1 MRLLVWMILLAT
13 AAVLA
18 ANVLG
23 ANEGLVSFYREGW
36 RLDMSLNL
44 FLLLFVVLGLAV
56 MLAIQAMQGL
66 VELPEKARRWRV
78 SRRDRSAQAS
88 LRDALSQYFG
98 GRFSR
103 AGRSAHKALAIQ
115 ANNHDLEQDAEFT
128 VLAHVLAAGS
138 AHRLQDRHA
147 RDQHLEQA
155 LVGVPSPNAAARAAQ
170 DGARLLAAEWA
181 LDDRDADRA
190 FQMLSRLPSGLARRT
205 QALRLR
211 LQAARWS
218 GQGLEALKTARLLA
232 KHGGIAKVAA
242 VGLLRSLAFEVLDGT
257 RDADQLRRVWAQF
270 DPADRKDP
278 FVAARAARRL
288 ADVGAFEEAR
298 AWLKPFWEAWASWS
312 AEERTEL
319 CRALVSCLSG
329 LPAEWL
335 PRLEA
340 MNLAQ
345 GREPWTS
352 FAMGC
357 AMYERQLWGKALVL
371 LTAAAESEVL
381 EPAARR
387 RAWCLLADLARE
399 QGDADKAA
407 GCFERAAR
415 LA

>member
-23 ANEGLVSFYREGW
+23 ANEGIVSVYRDSW
-36 RLDMSLNL
+36 RLDLSLNL
-44 FLLLFVVLGLAV
+44 FLLLLLLLGLVV
-56 MLAIQAMQGL
+56 MLAIQALQGL

-78 SRRDRSAQAS
+78 SRRDRSAQAA

-103 AGRSAHKALAIQ
+103 AGRSAQKALAIQ
-115 ANNHDLEQDAEFT
+115 ANNHDLDQDAEFT

-138 AHRLQDRHA
+138 AHRLQDRHV
-147 RDQHLEQA
+147 RDEHLQWA
-155 LVGVPSPNAAARAAQ
+155 LEVPSPNAAARAAQ

-190 FQMLSRLPSGLARRT
+190 FHMLSRLPAGLARRT

-218 GQGLEALKTARLLA
+218 GQGQEALKTARLLA

-242 VGLLRSLAFEVLDGT
+242 VGLLRSLAFEVLDAT
-257 RDADQLRRVWAQF
+257 RDADQLRRAWAQF

-278 FVAARAARRL
+278 FVAARAAQRL
-288 ADVGAFEEAR
+288 ADAGAFEEAR
-298 AWLKPFWEAWASWS
+298 AWLKPFWDTWPSWG

-319 CRALVSCLSG
+319 CRALVNCLQG
-329 LPAEWL
+329 LPADWL

-345 GREPWTS
+345 GREPWAA
-352 FAMGC
+352 FAVGC
-357 AMYERQLWGKALVL
+357 AMFERQLWGKALVL
-371 LTAAAESEVL
+371 LTAAAEHESL
-381 EPAARR
+381 EPSARR

-399 QGDADKAA
+399 QGDTEKAA